1 MQAHGMRGKGRPFIM
16 MVREAIPS
24 VGKSG
29 RLLAIPQ
36 YTRKQIVGKKWGR
49 DVNLKALPQ

>member
-24 VGKSG
+24 VGKSV